1 MTIDSDLTPNH
12 KNSLNSRKMQ
22 HNPNRRLTIVSADAF
37 LPPNPPTQP
46 PASTRRKSIYA
57 IEPDRYATPVSR
69 FSPDNI
75 TKYDVDCAFEI
86 LSKDGKKITK
96 DDIFLFIERFFP
108 SAPNK
113 LPKLA
118 ISSLTTREATPQAN
132 EEGIESFHAEG
143 MEIVAAGSFNK
154 KDMAILTKRKE
165 EEKAQASNERG
176 TNDRE
181 QIKRV
186 KAKKVK

>member
-1 MTIDSDLTPNH
+1 
-12 KNSLNSRKMQ
+12 MQ

-37 LPPNPPTQP
+37 LPPNPSTQP
-46 PASTRRKSIYA
+46 PTSTRRKSIYA
-57 IEPDRYATPVSR
+57 IDPDRYSTPVSR

-132 EEGIESFHAEG
+132 EEGIESR
-143 MEIVAAGSFNK
+143 AATAKEDIGKLSREPLYSLLCK
-154 KDMAILTKRKE
+154 KSESKASAFE
-165 EEKAQASNERG
+165 ELFQVNTVFK
-176 TNDRE
+176 
-181 QIKRV
+181 
-186 KAKKVK
+186 